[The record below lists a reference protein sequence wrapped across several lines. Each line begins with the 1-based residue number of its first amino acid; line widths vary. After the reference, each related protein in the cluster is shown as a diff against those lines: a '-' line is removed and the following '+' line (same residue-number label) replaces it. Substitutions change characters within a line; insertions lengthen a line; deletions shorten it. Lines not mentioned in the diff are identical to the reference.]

1 MRLKT
6 KLVLAITGL
15 VFLVVTVLSW
25 LFLEQLLA
33 QRISQSYAANDMVAQ
48 QVRYYTQLAVTNG
61 LRGKQIDPNDPTALR
76 AAVAQALQHDQ
87 GLNEQLSAVNRY
99 SPTVYDV
106 AIADRDNR
114 ALLSTDPT
122 QDNVQLPKRENYDRL
137 LHGGVFTTVRTFFGP
152 PRTYDIV
159 LSIVRKDDTAGK
171 EQPFLSVHV
180 GIRTTFLRTVFA
192 PWIWASLTFTGIAIL
207 SSLLVAALLANL
219 ALQPIEQISLR
230 LDALERPGFDQAGEP
245 VPPEPARLPPSRES
259 PAWMRPA
266 TLIRPSTEDTVVQVS
281 DKIER
286 IGRRMRNVEEVFS
299 ALKENLDSI
308 MANLQDGI
316 LLFTAEGRAALVSDS
331 VERFL
336 GIPRTRLFGG
346 SVNSIFSLETKL
358 GRLVRDAF
366 ETGRTLDQEE
376 IETETGRRVQ
386 VSLDFV
392 LDQSIADQPL
402 GKGDSIP
409 GASLGALLT
418 LHDLES
424 VRELESE
431 LELSRRLAAIGRLTS
446 GVGHEVKNPI
456 NAIVVHLELLRN
468 KLSGPDS
475 RAMRH
480 LEIIESEI
488 QRLDRVVQTLVD
500 FSRPVELQL
509 KEQDLRRIVSGVL
522 MLASAELETHDVR
535 VSSHMPDRPMITKVD
550 ADLIKQ
556 AILNVVLNGAQAMSP
571 QGGELHVTLR
581 EEGRMAAI
589 EIADSGSG
597 IPDEI
602 RAKIF
607 DLYFTTRKDG
617 SGIGLAMTYRIIQ
630 LHSGSIDVQSKQ
642 NIGSTFTLK
651 LPLLASAEGKLRG
664 SQLDTT
670 SSAPAFTSEGSG
682 L

>member
-33 QRISQSYAANDMVAQ
+33 QRISQSYAANDMVAH
-48 QVRYYTQLAVTNG
+48 QVLYYTQLAVNNG
-61 LRGKQIDPNDPTALR
+61 LSGKQIDPNDPKALR

-106 AIADRDNR
+106 AIAYSDGR

-122 QDNVQLPKRENYDRL
+122 QDNVDLPKRENYERL

-152 PRTYDIV
+152 PRTYNIV
-159 LSIVRKDDTAGK
+159 LLLERAH
-171 EQPFLSVHV
+171 QPFLSIQV

-230 LDALERPGFDQAGEP
+230 LDTLEAPGFDQDGESM
-245 VPPEPARLPPSRES
+245 PPEPAKLPPPREG
-259 PAWMRPA
+259 AGWMRPAA
-266 TLIRPSTEDTVVQVS
+266 TLIRPSSEDPVGQVS

-392 LDQSIADQPL
+392 VEQSNMDQDFA
-402 GKGDSIP
+402 P

-468 KLSGPDS
+468 KLSGPDA

-535 VSSHMPDRPMITKVD
+535 VSSHMPERPLIAKVD

-556 AILNVVLNGAQAMSP
+556 AILNVVLNGAQAMP

-581 EEGRMAAI
+581 EEGRMASI
-589 EIADSGSG
+589 EIADSGTG
-597 IPDEI
+597 IPDDI

-670 SSAPAFTSEGSG
+670 TSAPAFTSEGSG

>member
-33 QRISQSYAANDMVAQ
+33 QRINQSYAANDMVAHQ
-48 QVRYYTQLAVTNG
+48 ILYGTQLALNNG
-61 LRGKQIDPNDPTALR
+61 LRGRQIDPNDPIALR
-76 AAVAQALQHDQ
+76 EAVAESLQHDE
-87 GLNEQLSAVNRY
+87 GLNALLNSVIRY
-99 SPTVYDV
+99 SPTVFDV
-106 AIADRDNR
+106 AIADRLGR
-114 ALLSTDPT
+114 AVLSTDPT
-122 QDNVQLPKRENYDRL
+122 QDNQALPERDDYARL
-137 LHGGVFTTVRTFFGP
+137 QHAGIITTVRIVFGP
-152 PRTYDIV
+152 PRVYNVILPLDRTV
-159 LSIVRKDDTAGK
+159 TGGK
-171 EQPFLSVHV
+171 SQAFLTIRV
-180 GIRTTFLRTVFA
+180 GIRSTFLRNVFA
-192 PWIWASLTFTGIAIL
+192 PWIWASFTFTGIAIL
-207 SSLLVAALLANL
+207 SSLAVAALLANL

-230 LDALERPGFDQAGEP
+230 LDTLENAGLKDAAEM
-245 VPPEPARLPPSRES
+245 PALPPPPKENR
-259 PAWMRPA
+259 
-266 TLIRPSTEDTVVQVS
+266 LIRGAARGSTEDTVVQVS

-316 LLFTAEGRAALVSDS
+316 LLFTGEGRAALVSDS

-336 GIPRTRLFGG
+336 GIPRAELFGG
-346 SVNSIFSLETKL
+346 TVHSIFSMDTKI
-358 GRLVRDAF
+358 GRLVLDAF
-366 ETGRTLDQEE
+366 EEGRPLDQEE
-376 IETETGRRVQ
+376 VEMEGGRHVQ

-392 LDQSIADQPL
+392 VDQQSRPESAL
-402 GKGDSIP
+402 P

-424 VRELESE
+424 VREIESE
-431 LELSRRLAAIGRLTS
+431 IELSRRLAAIGRLTS

-509 KEQDLRRIVSGVL
+509 KEQDIRRVVSGVL
-522 MLASAELETHDVR
+522 MLASAELETHNVR
-535 VSSHMPDRPMITKVD
+535 VYSHMPDHPLTTKVD

-556 AILNVVLNGAQAMSP
+556 AILNVVLNGAQAM
-571 QGGELHVTLR
+571 QNGGELHVSLR
-581 EEGRMAAI
+581 EEGRIATI
-589 EIADSGSG
+589 EIADSGGG
-597 IPDEI
+597 IPPDI
-602 RAKIF
+602 REKIF
-607 DLYFTTRKDG
+607 DLYFTTKKNG
-617 SGIGLAMTYRIIQ
+617 SGIGLAMTYRIMQ
-630 LHSGSIDVQSKQ
+630 LHNGTIDVQSEQ

-651 LPLLASAEGKLRG
+651 LPLVASTEGKQRG
-664 SQLDTT
+664 TQLDKTT
-670 SSAPAFTSEGSG
+670 TSAPAFTSEGTG

>member
-33 QRISQSYAANDMVAQ
+33 QRISQSYAANDMVAHQ
-48 QVRYYTQLAVTNG
+48 ILYSTRLALTNG
-61 LRGKQIDPNDPTALR
+61 LRGRQFDPNDPAALR
-76 AAVAQALQHDQ
+76 AAVSDVLRHDE
-87 GLNEQLSAVNRY
+87 GLNGLLGSVNNY
-99 SPTVYDV
+99 APTVFDV
-106 AIADRDNR
+106 AVADRDGR

-122 QDNVQLPKRENYDRL
+122 QDNVQLPQREDYAL
-137 LHGGVFTTVRTFFGP
+137 LQHAGVITTMRAVFGP
-152 PRTYDIV
+152 PRDYNIV
-159 LSIVRKDDTAGK
+159 LPLEREK
-171 EQPFLSVHV
+171 QPFLTVRV
-180 GIRTTFLRTVFA
+180 GIHSTFLRTVFA
-192 PWIWASLTFTGIAIL
+192 PWIWASLTFTGVAIL

-219 ALQPIEQISLR
+219 ALHPVEQISLR
-230 LDALERPGFDQAGEP
+230 LDALEQASFEEENAFNAGA
-245 VPPEPARLPPSRES
+245 PEPAEPPPSKES

-266 TLIRPSTEDTVVQVS
+266 NLIRPSSEDTVDQVS
-281 DKIER
+281 NKIER

-316 LLFTAEGRAALVSDS
+316 LLFTAEGKAALVSDS

-336 GIPRTRLFGG
+336 GLPRTRLFGG
-346 SVNSIFSLETKL
+346 SIASIFTLETKL

-366 ETGRTLDQEE
+366 ESGHTLDQEE
-376 IETETGRRVQ
+376 VETETGRRVQ

-392 LDQSIADQPL
+392 VDQ
-402 GKGDSIP
+402 DSAP
-409 GASLGALLT
+409 GASLGALMT

-431 LELSRRLAAIGRLTS
+431 LELSRRLAAIGRLTA

-468 KLSGPDS
+468 KLSGPDA

-522 MLASAELETHDVR
+522 MLASAELETHNVR

-556 AILNVVLNGAQAMSP
+556 AILNVVLNGAQAMG

-597 IPDEI
+597 IPDDI

-630 LHSGSIDVQSKQ
+630 LHNGSIDVQSEQ

-664 SQLDTT
+664 SQLEKTT
-670 SSAPAFTSEGSG
+670 SAPAFTSEGSG

>member
-15 VFLVVTVLSW
+15 VFLVVTLLSW
-25 LFLEQLLA
+25 LFLEKLLA
-33 QRISQSYAANDMVAQ
+33 QRIRDSYAANDMVARQ
-48 QVRYYTQLAVTNG
+48 ILYSTQLALNTG
-61 LRGKQIDPNDPTALR
+61 LQGRQVDPNNPASLR
-76 AAVAQALQHDQ
+76 ATVLDVLQHDE
-87 GLNEQLSAVNRY
+87 GLNGLLSSVNRY
-99 SPTVYDV
+99 ASTVFDV
-106 AIADRDNR
+106 AIADRDGK

-122 QDNVQLPKRENYDRL
+122 QDNVTLPKREDYAL
-137 LHGGVFTTVRTFFGP
+137 LQHAGVITTMRAVFGP
-152 PRTYDIV
+152 PRNYNIV
-159 LSIVRKDDTAGK
+159 LPLERAH
-171 EQPFLSVHV
+171 QPFLTIRV
-180 GIRTTFLRTVFA
+180 GIRTTFLRNVFA
-192 PWIWASLTFTGIAIL
+192 PWIWASITFTGVAIL

-219 ALQPIEQISLR
+219 ALHPIELISLR
-230 LDALERPGFDQAGEP
+230 LDTLEQAGFDRADES
-245 VPPEPARLPPSRES
+245 VPAQPAELPPPKES

-266 TLIRPSTEDTVVQVS
+266 TLIRPSAEDPVGQVS

-346 SVNSIFSLETKL
+346 SINSIFTLESKI

-366 ETGRTLDQEE
+366 ENGNTLDQEE
-376 IETETGRRVQ
+376 VETETGRRVQ

-392 LDQSIADQPL
+392 VDQ
-402 GKGDSIP
+402 DSAP

-468 KLSGPDS
+468 KLSGPDA

-509 KEQDLRRIVSGVL
+509 KEQDLRRVVSGVL
-522 MLASAELETHDVR
+522 MLASAELETHNVR
-535 VSSHMPDRPMITKVD
+535 VSSHMPERPLTTKVD

-556 AILNVVLNGAQAMSP
+556 AILNVVLNGAQAMS
-571 QGGELHVTLR
+571 QGGDLHVTLR
-581 EEGRMAAI
+581 EDGRMAAI
-589 EIADSGSG
+589 EISDSGSG
-597 IPDEI
+597 IPDDI

-630 LHSGSIDVQSKQ
+630 LHNGSIDVQSEQ

-664 SQLDTT
+664 SQLEKTT
-670 SSAPAFTSEGSG
+670 SAPAFTSEGSG

>member
-15 VFLVVTVLSW
+15 VFLVVTLLSW

-33 QRISQSYAANDMVAQ
+33 QRIRDSYAANDMVARQ
-48 QVRYYTQLAVTNG
+48 ILYSTQLALNTG
-61 LRGKQIDPNDPTALR
+61 LQGRQVDPNNPASLR
-76 AAVAQALQHDQ
+76 ATVLDVLQHDE
-87 GLNEQLSAVNRY
+87 GLNGLLSSVNRY
-99 SPTVYDV
+99 ASTVFDV
-106 AIADRDNR
+106 AIADRDGK

-122 QDNVQLPKRENYDRL
+122 QDNVTLPKREDYAL
-137 LHGGVFTTVRTFFGP
+137 LQHAGVITTMRAVFGP
-152 PRTYDIV
+152 PRNYNIV
-159 LSIVRKDDTAGK
+159 LPLERAH
-171 EQPFLSVHV
+171 QPFLTIRV
-180 GIRTTFLRTVFA
+180 GIRTTFLRNVFA
-192 PWIWASLTFTGIAIL
+192 PWIWASITFTGVAIL

-219 ALQPIEQISLR
+219 ALHPIELISLR
-230 LDALERPGFDQAGEP
+230 LDTLEQAGFDRADES
-245 VPPEPARLPPSRES
+245 VPAQPAELPPPKES

-266 TLIRPSTEDTVVQVS
+266 TLIRPSAEDPVGQVS

-346 SVNSIFSLETKL
+346 SINSIFTLETKI

-366 ETGRTLDQEE
+366 ENGNTLDQEE
-376 IETETGRRVQ
+376 VETETGRRVQ

-392 LDQSIADQPL
+392 VDQ
-402 GKGDSIP
+402 DSAP

-468 KLSGPDS
+468 KLSGPDA

-509 KEQDLRRIVSGVL
+509 KEQDLRRVVSGVL
-522 MLASAELETHDVR
+522 MLASAELETHNVR
-535 VSSHMPDRPMITKVD
+535 VSSHMPERPLTTKVD

-556 AILNVVLNGAQAMSP
+556 AILNVVLNGAQAMS
-571 QGGELHVTLR
+571 QGGDLHVTLR
-581 EEGRMAAI
+581 EDGRMAAI
-589 EIADSGSG
+589 EISDSGSG
-597 IPDEI
+597 IPDDI

-630 LHSGSIDVQSKQ
+630 LHNGSIDVQSEQ

-664 SQLDTT
+664 SQLEKTT
-670 SSAPAFTSEGSG
+670 SAPAFTSEGSG

>member
-33 QRISQSYAANDMVAQ
+33 QRISQSYAANDMVARQ
-48 QVRYYTQLAVTNG
+48 ILYSTQLALNTG
-61 LRGKQIDPNDPTALR
+61 LQGRQVDPNNPASLR
-76 AAVAQALQHDQ
+76 ATVLDVLQHDE
-87 GLNEQLSAVNRY
+87 GLNGLLSSVNRY
-99 SPTVYDV
+99 ASTVFDV
-106 AIADRDNR
+106 AIADRDGK

-122 QDNVQLPKRENYDRL
+122 QDNVKLPEREDYAL
-137 LHGGVFTTVRTFFGP
+137 LQHAGIITTMRAVFGP
-152 PRTYDIV
+152 PRNYNIV
-159 LSIVRKDDTAGK
+159 LPLERTVEPGK
-171 EQPFLSVHV
+171 KVPFLTIRV
-180 GIRTTFLRTVFA
+180 GIRTTFLRNVFA
-192 PWIWASLTFTGIAIL
+192 PWIWASLTFTGVAII

-219 ALQPIEQISLR
+219 ALHPIELISLR
-230 LDALERPGFDQAGEP
+230 LDTLEQAGFDRDDEP
-245 VPPEPARLPPSRES
+245 VPAPPSELPAPKES

-266 TLIRPSTEDTVVQVS
+266 ALIRPSTEDPVGQVS

-346 SVNSIFSLETKL
+346 SIINIFTLETKI

-366 ETGRTLDQEE
+366 ENGNTLDQEE
-376 IETETGRRVQ
+376 VETETGRRVQ

-392 LDQSIADQPL
+392 VDQ
-402 GKGDSIP
+402 DSAP

-468 KLSGPDS
+468 KLSGPDA

-522 MLASAELETHDVR
+522 MLASAELETHNVR
-535 VSSHMPDRPMITKVD
+535 VSSHMPERPLNAKVD

-556 AILNVVLNGAQAMSP
+556 AILNVVLNGAQAMS
-571 QGGELHVTLR
+571 QGGDLHVTLR
-581 EEGRMAAI
+581 EDGRMAAI
-589 EIADSGSG
+589 EISDSGSG
-597 IPDEI
+597 IPDDI

-630 LHSGSIDVQSKQ
+630 LHNGSIDVQSEQ

-664 SQLDTT
+664 SQLEKTT
-670 SSAPAFTSEGSG
+670 SAPAFTSEGSG

>member
-33 QRISQSYAANDMVAQ
+33 QRISQSYAANDMVARQ
-48 QVRYYTQLAVTNG
+48 ILYGTQLALNNG
-61 LRGKQIDPNDPTALR
+61 LRGRQIDPNDPKALR
-76 AAVAQALQHDQ
+76 AAVSDVLQHDE
-87 GLNEQLSAVNRY
+87 GLNGMLNSVIRY
-99 SPTVYDV
+99 SPTVFDV
-106 AIADRDNR
+106 SIADRDGR

-122 QDNVQLPKRENYDRL
+122 QDNVQLSKREDYDRL
-137 LHGGVFTTVRTFFGP
+137 QHAGIITTMRAVFGP
-152 PRTYDIV
+152 PRDYDIV
-159 LSIVRKDDTAGK
+159 LPLEREK
-171 EQPFLSVHV
+171 QPFITVRV
-180 GIRTTFLRTVFA
+180 GIHSTFLRNVFA
-192 PWIWASLTFTGIAIL
+192 PWIWASLTFTGVAIL

-219 ALQPIEQISLR
+219 ALQPVEQISGR
-230 LDALERPGFDQAGEP
+230 LDVLEQASFEQGAFETR
-245 VPPEPARLPPSRES
+245 PPEPAELPPPREG
-259 PAWMRPA
+259 R
-266 TLIRPSTEDTVVQVS
+266 LIRPSTEDTVVQVS

-308 MANLQDGI
+308 MSNLQDGI

-336 GIPRTRLFGG
+336 GIPRNRLFGG
-346 SVNSIFSLETKL
+346 SVASIFSLETRL

-392 LDQSIADQPL
+392 VDQESA
-402 GKGDSIP
+402 P

-468 KLSGPDS
+468 KLSGPDA

-522 MLASAELETHDVR
+522 MLASAELETHNVR
-535 VSSHMPDRPMITKVD
+535 VSSHMPERPLITKVD
-550 ADLIKQ
+550 ADLIRQ
-556 AILNVVLNGAQAMSP
+556 AVLNVVLNGAQAMS

-589 EIADSGSG
+589 EIADSGAG
-597 IPDEI
+597 IPDDI

-630 LHSGSIDVQSKQ
+630 LHNGSIDVQSEP

-664 SQLDTT
+664 SQLDKAT
-670 SSAPAFTSEGSG
+670 SAPAFTSEGSG

>member
-1 MRLKT
+1 MLAPMRLKT

-33 QRISQSYAANDMVAQ
+33 QRISQSYAANDMVARQ
-48 QVRYYTQLAVTNG
+48 ILYSTQLALNTG
-61 LRGKQIDPNDPTALR
+61 LQGRQVDPNNPASLR
-76 AAVAQALQHDQ
+76 ATVLDVLQHDE
-87 GLNEQLSAVNRY
+87 GLNGLLSSVNRY
-99 SPTVYDV
+99 ASTVFDV
-106 AIADRDNR
+106 AIADRDGK

-122 QDNVQLPKRENYDRL
+122 QDNVKLPEREDYAL
-137 LHGGVFTTVRTFFGP
+137 LQHAGIITTMRAVFGP
-152 PRTYDIV
+152 PRNYNIV
-159 LSIVRKDDTAGK
+159 LPLERTVEPGK
-171 EQPFLSVHV
+171 KVPFLTIRV
-180 GIRTTFLRTVFA
+180 GIRTTFLRNVFA
-192 PWIWASLTFTGIAIL
+192 PWIWASLTFTGVAII

-219 ALQPIEQISLR
+219 ALHPIELISLR
-230 LDALERPGFDQAGEP
+230 LDTLEQAGFDRDD
-245 VPPEPARLPPSRES
+245 EPAPAPPSELPAPKES

-266 TLIRPSTEDTVVQVS
+266 ALIRPSTEDPVGQVS

-346 SVNSIFSLETKL
+346 SIINIFTLETKI

-366 ETGRTLDQEE
+366 ENGNTLDQEE
-376 IETETGRRVQ
+376 VETETGRRVQ

-392 LDQSIADQPL
+392 VDQ
-402 GKGDSIP
+402 DSAP

-468 KLSGPDS
+468 KLSGPDA

-522 MLASAELETHDVR
+522 MLASAELETHNVR
-535 VSSHMPDRPMITKVD
+535 VSSHMPERPLTAKVD

-556 AILNVVLNGAQAMSP
+556 AILNVVLNGAQAMS
-571 QGGELHVTLR
+571 QGGDLHVTLR
-581 EEGRMAAI
+581 EDGRMAAI
-589 EIADSGSG
+589 EISDSGSG
-597 IPDEI
+597 IPDDI

-630 LHSGSIDVQSKQ
+630 LHNGSIDVQSEQ

-664 SQLDTT
+664 SQLEKTT
-670 SSAPAFTSEGSG
+670 SAPAFTSEGSG